1 MKVNENLAAERNR
14 PTLMAVQG
22 HPGRLAPCSA
32 GSARGFVLA
41 GMLLI
46 GALTVQAAESVVA
59 PKIGDRLPAVSA
71 PSRAGALGSGPAAS
85 VKKTAVA
92 ASGPTAK
99 GFRLIDWDALLPID
113 WDPLKDLKALQ
124 GLGMA
129 GLKDGDP
136 RAQAALDALR
146 QAWDHA
152 PTVPGLA
159 GQKVRIAGY
168 VVPLDGTPQALHE
181 FLLVPYFG
189 ACIHTPPPPANQII
203 HVVASPPARGFK
215 AMDAAWVDGT
225 ISLEA
230 SDTAMGA
237 SGYRLDAASVSVYR

>member
-1 MKVNENLAAERNR
+1 M
-14 PTLMAVQG
+14 
-22 HPGRLAPCSA
+22 
-32 GSARGFVLA
+32 LA
-41 GMLLI
+41 GMVAI
-46 GALTVQAAESVVA
+46 VASAVHAAEPPVTS
-59 PKIGDRLPAVSA
+59 KIGDRLPAVSA
-71 PSRAGALGSGPAAS
+71 QGLAGVKGSGAAPS
-85 VKKTAVA
+85 AKKAPVA
-92 ASGPTAK
+92 ASGAAAK
-99 GFRLIDWDALLPID
+99 GFRLIDWDALLPAD
-113 WDPLKDLKALQ
+113 WDPMKDLKALK
-124 GLGMA
+124 GSGMA

-203 HVVASPPARGFK
+203 HVVASPPAKGFK
-215 AMDAAWVDGT
+215 AMDAAWVNGT
-225 ISLEA
+225 MSLES

-237 SGYRLDAASVSVYR
+237 AGYRVDAVSVSIYR